1 MRRLRVGDRL
11 MRVRDEGE
19 SKRPALV
26 CVHGAGSSSVVWMDV
41 VRRLSPQRRVV
52 APDLPGHGQS
62 DRWVPS
68 TDGAV
73 CVAGTGPRAGTPDD
87 VSIAMYRDAVGTVCA
102 QLKIERAILMG
113 HSMGAL
119 VALDAAAA
127 WPERVAG
134 LILVNGGAKLPVA
147 PEIFTRITGDF
158 TRFGKW
164 LSRVVWSP
172 STPLDVV
179 ERWGAVAF
187 TADQEITLA
196 DFRAVERYDG
206 ASACARVRAPTLV
219 LGGADDLM
227 TPPKLT
233 NELAAAIRGARAI
246 VVPDAAHMLAQEQP
260 ERFFAEVE
268 SFLISST

>member
-1 MRRLRVGDRL
+1 MRRLRVGDRNL
-11 MRVRDEGE
+11 RVRDEGE
-19 SKRPALV
+19 SKRPPLV
-26 CVHGAGSSSVVWMDV
+26 CVHGAGSSSVVWMEV

-62 DRWVPS
+62 DRWH
-68 TDGAV
+68 A
-73 CVAGTGPRAGTPDD
+73 PDD

-134 LILVNGGAKLPVA
+134 LILVNGGVRLPVA
-147 PEIFTRITGDF
+147 PEVFVKLTGDF

-164 LSRVVWSP
+164 LARVVWSP
-172 STPLDVV
+172 ATSRDVV
-179 ERWGAVAF
+179 ERWGTLAF
-187 TADQEITLA
+187 TADQEVTLA

-206 ASACARVRAPTLV
+206 ATAAAKVRAPTLV
-219 LGGADDLM
+219 LGGEDDLM

-233 NELAAAIRGARAI
+233 RELAAAVPGARAV
-246 VVPDAAHMLAQEQP
+246 VVPEAAHMLAQEQP
-260 ERFFAEVE
+260 ERFFAELE
-268 SFLISST
+268 SFLITST

>member
-1 MRRLRVGDRL
+1 MRRLRVGDRNL
-11 MRVRDEGE
+11 RVRDEGE
-19 SKRPALV
+19 SKRPPLV
-26 CVHGAGSSSVVWMDV
+26 CVHGAGSSSVVWMEV

-62 DRWVPS
+62 DRWH
-68 TDGAV
+68 A
-73 CVAGTGPRAGTPDD
+73 PDD

-134 LILVNGGAKLPVA
+134 LVLVNSGVRLPVA
-147 PEIFTRITGDF
+147 PEIFVKLTGDF

-164 LSRVVWSP
+164 LARVVWSP
-172 STPLDVV
+172 ATPRDVV
-179 ERWGAVAF
+179 ERWGTVAF
-187 TADQEITLA
+187 TADQEVTLA

-206 ASACARVRAPTLV
+206 APFAPKVRAPTLV
-219 LGGADDLM
+219 LGGEDDLM
-227 TPPKLT
+227 TPPRLT
-233 NELAAAIRGARAI
+233 QELARAIPGARAV
-246 VVPDAAHMLAQEQP
+246 VVPEAAHMLAQERP

-268 SFLISST
+268 SFLITST

>member
-1 MRRLRVGDRL
+1 MRRLRIGDRV

-19 SKRPALV
+19 SKRPPLV
-26 CVHGAGSSSVVWMDV
+26 CVHGAGSSSVVWMDT
-41 VRRLSPQRRVV
+41 VRRRPPPRRVV

-62 DRWVPS
+62 DRWHP
-68 TDGAV
+68 
-73 CVAGTGPRAGTPDD
+73 PDD
-87 VSIAMYRDAVGTVCA
+87 VTVAMYRDAVGTVCA

-134 LILVNGGAKLPVA
+134 LILVNGGLRLPVA
-147 PEIFTRITGDF
+147 PEVFVKLTGDF

-172 STPLDVV
+172 ATPRDVV
-179 ERWGAVAF
+179 ERWGTVAF

-196 DFRAVERYDG
+196 DFRAVDRYDG
-206 ASACARVRAPTLV
+206 TPLAAKVRAPTLV

-227 TPPKLT
+227 TPPRLT
-233 NELAAAIRGARAI
+233 TELAAAIPGARAV

-268 SFLISST
+268 SFLITST

>member
-1 MRRLRVGDRL
+1 MRRLRVGDRNL
-11 MRVRDEGE
+11 RVRDEGE
-19 SKRPALV
+19 SKRLPLV
-26 CVHGAGSSSVVWMDV
+26 CVHGAGSSSVVFMEV

-62 DRWVPS
+62 DRWH
-68 TDGAV
+68 A
-73 CVAGTGPRAGTPDD
+73 PDD

-134 LILVNGGAKLPVA
+134 LILVNGGVRLPVA
-147 PEIFTRITGDF
+147 PEIFVKLTGDF

-164 LSRVVWSP
+164 LARVVWSP
-172 STPLDVV
+172 ATPRDVI
-179 ERWGAVAF
+179 ERWGTIAF

-206 ASACARVRAPTLV
+206 GPLAAKVRAPTLV
-219 LGGADDLM
+219 LGGEDDLM

-233 NELAAAIRGARAI
+233 HELARAIAGARAV
-246 VVPDAAHMLAQEQP
+246 VVPGAAHMLAQEQP

-268 SFLISST
+268 SFLITST